1 MINLGTD
8 VISDWSFTDGDLN
21 IVAGTGNLGQ
31 AIENRLNTYID
42 DLSAFYASYG
52 SQLFDYL
59 GEMNKSNIHEYIKV
73 EVEHAVIQDKRI
85 MAVECIVRRLSGG
98 RVECT
103 LNVTLVDGTDIDLN
117 MIITNEN
124 MVNIIGVE

>member
-8 VISDWSFTDGDLN
+8 VVSDWCFTDGDLN
-21 IVAGTGNLGQ
+21 IVAGTGNLAQ
-31 AIENRLNTYID
+31 AIQNRLNTYIG

-59 GEMNKSNIHEYIKV
+59 GEMNQSNIHEYIKV

-85 MAVECIVRRLSGG
+85 MAAECTVRRLSGG

-103 LNVTLVDGTDIDLN
+103 LNVTLVDGTDMDLN

-124 MVNIIGVE
+124 MVNITGVE